1 MTNEVNQDPDPDPQ
15 AGMTDPDITIDQ
27 EAVPTPSHR
36 KGLHLEEDQYLSPE
50 GLGDH
55 I

>member
-1 MTNEVNQDPDPDPQ
+1 MTKQVNPDLDPQ
-15 AGMTDPDITIDQ
+15 AGMTETDITIDQ
-27 EAVPTPSHR
+27 EVIPTPNCR
-36 KGLHLEEDQYLSPE
+36 KGLHLKEDQYLIPG